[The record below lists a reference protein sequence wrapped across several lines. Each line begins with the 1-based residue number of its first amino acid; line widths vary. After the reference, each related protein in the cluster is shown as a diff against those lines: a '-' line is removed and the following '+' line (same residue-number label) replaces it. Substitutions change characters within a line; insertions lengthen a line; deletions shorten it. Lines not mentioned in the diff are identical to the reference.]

1 MNDFL
6 DKCVVKFDTLL
17 RHVCPSWPTQELPNH
32 LIELAQATTLTA
44 SEQRTSAGMMRVNL
58 AGEVAAQGLYR
69 GQLLLAR
76 DPGLKAHLSEA
87 AHEEM
92 QHYTHCLARLKS
104 LDAAASI
111 FNPCWYLAAFSIGL
125 MAAAISDSV
134 SLGFVIATEEQ
145 VAKHLASHLRDLPI
159 DDLQSRAIV
168 AKMYA
173 DELLHADEAALK
185 GGRRLPLMVQALMH
199 ITAQVMIKLSRLI

>member
-1 MNDFL
+1 MDDFL
-6 DKCVVKFDTLL
+6 DKCVVKFDVFL
-17 RHVCPSWPTQELPNH
+17 RNICPSWPENDVSNSPADGLQESVL
-32 LIELAQATTLTA
+32 TL
-44 SEQRTSAGMMRVNL
+44 SEKRTSAGMMRVNL

-76 DPGLKAHLSEA
+76 DNELSAHLKEA

-92 QHYTHCLARLKS
+92 QHYAWCLSRLKA
-104 LDAAASI
+104 LDAEAII
-111 FNPCWYLAAFSIGL
+111 FNPFWYFGAFSMGL
-125 MAAAISDSV
+125 MAAAISDSI

-185 GGRRLPLMVQALMH
+185 GGLRLPFIIQELMH
-199 ITAQVMIKLSRLI
+199 LTAQAMIKLSRLI